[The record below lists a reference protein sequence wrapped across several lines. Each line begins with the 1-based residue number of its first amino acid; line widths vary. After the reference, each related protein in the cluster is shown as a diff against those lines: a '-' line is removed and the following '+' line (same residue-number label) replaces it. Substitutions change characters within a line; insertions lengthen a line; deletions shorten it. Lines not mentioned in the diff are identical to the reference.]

1 MKKEERLIVTLNI
14 LELKEI
20 IRETM
25 TELLVEKNK
34 SSNNEDSKKEIL
46 LLTRKEVAE
55 IFQVSTVSLDKWR
68 SAGLLPD
75 SIKMAGRVYYLKSEI
90 DQMIFDRK
98 STPY

>member
-1 MKKEERLIVTLNI
+1 MNKEEKLIVTLNVS
-14 LELKEI
+14 ELKEI

-25 TELLVEKNK
+25 TEFLLELNNTQ
-34 SSNNEDSKKEIL
+34 NNEVSPNENL

-55 IFQVSTVSLDKWR
+55 MFQVSTVSLDKWR

-90 DQMIFDRK
+90 DQMIYERK
-98 STPY
+98 R

>member
-14 LELKEI
+14 SELKEI

-25 TELLVEKNK
+25 TEILVEMNK
-34 SSNNEDSKKEIL
+34 IPNNEESITEKQ
-46 LLTRKEVAE
+46 LLTRKEVAK
-55 IFQVSTVSLDKWR
+55 IFQISTVSLDKWR

-90 DQMIFDRK
+90 EEMINGRK
-98 STPY
+98 LRK

>member
-14 LELKEI
+14 SELKEI
-20 IRETM
+20 IRKTM
-25 TELLVEKNK
+25 TQLLVEMNK
-34 SSNNEDSKKEIL
+34 IPNSENSKKEVL

-90 DQMIFDRK
+90 DQMICERRRK
-98 STPY
+98 

>member
-1 MKKEERLIVTLNI
+1 MEKDEKLLITLNI
-14 LELKEI
+14 SDLKEI

-34 SSNNEDSKKEIL
+34 SSNNEDSKKKNL

-55 IFQVSTVSLDKWR
+55 LFQVSTVSLDKWR

-90 DQMIFDRK
+90 DQMISERK
-98 STPY
+98 RRR